1 MLGVMDTNEARNIAY
16 SKNLDLVLVAP
27 QANPPVCRVM
37 DYGKY
42 IFEQTKREKEAR
54 KKQKV
59 IEVKEVRV
67 TPGIEDHDFEFK
79 AKNAKKFLEAGDK
92 VKITVRF
99 KGRELNYVLLGEQVL
114 DRFAKALSDVGI
126 VEKKPVLT
134 GRMMIMFVSPKQ

>member
-114 DRFAKALSDVGI
+114 DRFAKTLSDVGV